1 MRINRPKVTITG
13 KTYEVTNDSWATKYR
28 RTFINRSLD
37 LGVKKEASNFCKR
50 FDKEAK
56 KIEEGNIPPYLI
68 MQRFVDNKLFTA
80 IKKVDQSEM
89 DF

>member
-1 MRINRPKVTITG
+1 MNINRPVVELIG
-13 KTYEVTNDSWATKYR
+13 KTYSVSNDEWKVKYV
-28 RTFINRSLD
+28 RTFINRSLG

-50 FDKEAK
+50 FETEAK
-56 KIEEGNIPPYLI
+56 RIEAGDVPPYYI

-89 DF
+89 NF